1 MALYVATASLPALMS
16 WQAWRSWR
24 RQEGL
29 LRGHVN
35 AVAAVLVLQWCVVLA
50 SWELLPFALWR

>member
-1 MALYVATASLPALMS
+1 MS